1 MKVEIR
7 KKLDL
12 EVVGIKRL
20 DNLGEIDYLF
30 STRGG
35 TSEMERLDFDRK
47 GFNDG
52 EVKRSYIAA
61 ANSFGVDVADIFV
74 SNQVH
79 GSEVLSLIERPKKN
93 EMFGVIEIDGVVT
106 NLSKIVLVVLT
117 ADCVPV
123 LMADVKTG
131 VIGAV
136 HAGWR
141 GTVAGIS
148 AVAVKT
154 MVDSFGSKR
163 EDIVIVFGPAIG
175 PCCYKVGDEVV
186 ETIKKRFSSSKKY
199 LLETVGEGFKLDLF
213 GLNRFLLREAGVPD
227 GNIVSSG
234 LCTHCNPELFYSY
247 RREGAQTGRMMSAI
261 MLR

>member
-12 EVVGIKRL
+12 KVVGVKSL
-20 DNLGEIDYLF
+20 DKLGEIDYLF

-35 TSEMERLDFDRK
+35 TSEMESLDFDRK
-47 GFNDG
+47 EFNDE

-74 SNQVH
+74 TNQVH
-79 GSEVLSLIERPKKN
+79 GNEVLSLTERPKEN

-131 VIGAV
+131 VVGAV

-154 MVDSFGSKR
+154 MVAM
-163 EDIVIVFGPAIG
+163 P
-175 PCCYKVGDEVV
+175 
-186 ETIKKRFSSSKKY
+186 
-199 LLETVGEGFKLDLF
+199 
-213 GLNRFLLREAGVPD
+213 
-227 GNIVSSG
+227 
-234 LCTHCNPELFYSY
+234 
-247 RREGAQTGRMMSAI
+247 
-261 MLR
+261 